1 LKKIKQFYDNGGK
14 VIATGQLPYKSA
26 EFGHDAD
33 VVATIK
39 AMFPTVSQQVLA
51 TASTEWRESGAYEA
65 AKAIDGS
72 KDTRWAPSDE
82 QSKNWWLEVNFGTD
96 QTFNSTLIDEAFNRV
111 TSYSIQYWNGSDW
124 TTCASGRLIGTNKVD
139 KFDPVTSSRVRLSIG
154 SVSSATP
161 SICEFETR
169 LDDGPNLNHCDAL
182 VVYNGEKGSR
192 TIYLNSPNASNLQQ
206 ALDNAI
212 NVYDVEFE
220 NNETLR
226 YIHKVKGKTDIYFF
240 ANVGEQEVNTSV
252 RLQGKITPEAWD
264 PHSGQ
269 CSVPE
274 YTNRVENGQS
284 VTRLNLTLNP
294 VQSVFIVGSR

>member
-1 LKKIKQFYDNGGK
+1 MI
-14 VIATGQLPYKSA
+14 
-26 EFGHDAD
+26 
-33 VVATIK
+33 
-39 AMFPTVSQQVLA
+39 
-51 TASTEWRESGAYEA
+51 
-65 AKAIDGS
+65 
-72 KDTRWAPSDE
+72 
-82 QSKNWWLEVNFGTD
+82 GTN

-111 TSYSIQYWNGSDW
+111 TSYSIEYWNGSAW
-124 TTCASGRLIGTNKVD
+124 TACASGSSIGTNKVD
-139 KFDPVTSSRVRLSIG
+139 RFKPVTSSRVRLSIG

-169 LDDGPNLNHCDAL
+169 LDDGPNLNHSDAL
-182 VVYNGEKGSR
+182 VVHNGGNGSR

-226 YIHKVKGKTDIYFF
+226 YIHKVKGETDIYFF

-274 YTNRVENGQS
+274 YTNSIEEGQS
-284 VTRLNLTLNP
+284 VTRVKLTLRP
-294 VQSVFIVGSR
+294 VHSLFLVGSR